1 MKKLFFTFI
10 LCCLTVTHVM
20 ADPEEPV
27 GTPIDFSITVSI
39 INPSDHGNQQ
49 PRTPVRPPKA
59 SLSGHTLYILTS
71 HADYTLQLLSFDGTV
86 VFETFVPS
94 SVNEIQLPSN
104 LTGDYELQL
113 QTRRFIFTGEVE
125 L

>member
-1 MKKLFFTFI
+1 
-10 LCCLTVTHVM
+10 M

-39 INPSDHGNQQ
+39 INPGDHGNQQ

-71 HADYTLQLLSFDGTV
+71 HADYNLQLLSFDGTV
-86 VFETFVPS
+86 VFETFVPRSDDPQFVS
-94 SVNEIQLPSN
+94 SVYNYKEIKQHRYLHT
-104 LTGDYELQL
+104 L
-113 QTRRFIFTGEVE
+113 
-125 L
+125 